1 MASFEAYR
9 FKRTGIAAHRA
20 DKARA
25 AIFARRKRHT
35 KLLSCIKPP
44 GKAGRLD
51 ENGRNA
57 AIFFFIRPK
66 AAGITAALRAKK
78 KPSGYSRTAFYCNM

>member
-20 DKARA
+20 DEARA

-57 AIFFFIRPK
+57 AIFFLC
-66 AAGITAALRAKK
+66 AARGRGRA
-78 KPSGYSRTAFYCNM
+78 